1 MFTHRLMHY
10 SFTVSDNI
18 KIILLHTMDID
29 NLLNL
34 ERRTGVKN
42 DDIEDFVDKVFTEF
56 YYFHCIIIDLVLL
69 GIESSASYTRF
80 IEWQG

>member
-1 MFTHRLMHY
+1 
-10 SFTVSDNI
+10 
-18 KIILLHTMDID
+18 MDID

-42 DDIEDFVDKVFTEF
+42 DDIEDFVDKVFTDF
-56 YYFHCIIIDLVLL
+56 FFYFHCIIIDLVLL